1 MQIPDETFDAATAA
15 LHRGVNLVEAS
26 AGTGKTFAIAMLV
39 LRFVTEFDFALP
51 EILVVTF
58 TKAATEELRD
68 RIRARLASARELLIN
83 DSGSEDINL
92 ACPADMQPEDPALA
106 AWRAGLAEHGISED
120 LARHRLEL
128 ALLDMDLAPVFTI
141 HGFCQRMLQEQA
153 LESGQLFDFELTKDL
168 TVQRNQVVFD
178 YWRRTVYPLSPLHC
192 ALITEH
198 FQTPDA
204 LAKSVEG
211 ASKKVARIVP
221 QALTVEEALARV
233 DHSLSRLADWWQS
246 HAHLLLPLLEEA
258 MGRDLFKKELNDN
271 FSHWW
276 QQLDAFLGGRTVQ
289 LPPSMDF
296 LHPDKIR
303 EQLNGHKFKA
313 GGGQSSEEKKQAFI
327 NALPLPQQELADMEQ
342 ARQEITLALRMGLV
356 GELCTGLPQTL
367 LRRNLLSYDEL
378 ISQLARSLAGPQGPE
393 LRGVLGERYAV
404 ALIDEFQDTDDAQYS
419 IFSSLFAGQN
429 RADRQAGSE
438 TTTLSVTQAK
448 GCENATAAASRADGG
463 APSHHLYLIGDPKQ
477 AIYTFRGADIYSYFK
492 ARQQADIHLNLARN
506 YRSHP
511 ALVKAVNQLFSLR
524 ADAFVSPDLPYHPV
538 LPAKNAMDGQLL
550 ADDTELAVM
559 LYCELAADPESKDG
573 RWTSTKATA
582 RIVSSVVAEIASLL
596 QLQDSDSADS
606 TPTSS
611 QGTVPVLL
619 KTADSA
625 ARPLAAGDIAILV
638 RSHKQADL
646 FQTALARAGIPAVM
660 ASQQSVFGTDECR
673 LLRMLMQA
681 LNTPGDAALLKAAL
695 TSPWFG
701 LTGPGLHALWQ
712 DPAQVDQWLGRFHDY
727 HQLWQERGILTML
740 TRLLETEQILLNLA
754 QQPLAE
760 RRISNIHHL
769 LELLQT
775 AETENAMGPGK
786 TLQWLQAMEKNAKAG
801 TRGQDETELHLESD
815 KEALT
820 ILTMHGAKGLEFPV
834 VFCPFL
840 WYRSGFLK
848 SARDCVVCHDTDQA
862 LIMDL
867 GSPDFEAHREQ
878 ALQEELAEEMRLAY
892 VALTRAR
899 CRCYAYWAEVK
910 GHGSSR
916 DSRDSA
922 LAWLLS
928 LDQDT
933 PFAGRRASLEDAD
946 GFVRCLLLTADQQ
959 TPEQISTSETAPE
972 ELRACTF
979 TGHNLH
985 TDWLLHSYSS
995 LSASWTETAAIPEES
1010 SKTDWSTRTASDVDP
1025 DSSELPPASSPDTAA
1040 PLPDLPDLPDLP
1052 KGAALGNVL
1061 HALLEELPF
1070 STLAEADSGYDAD
1083 IRRQCA
1089 WFGVEVSSDRIAA
1102 LLRKVVQ
1109 APLSEGDAAPFCLA
1123 DLDQGKTIREMPFYL
1138 RLAPG
1143 STDQINTIL
1152 ATSPTVTPV
1161 CPRNLQGYLAGFI
1174 DLVCCHQGKY
1184 YIMDYKSNWL
1194 GNQLADYAGQGWPSV
1209 DRAKDGGRATAG
1221 QGRPSVAR
1229 AMDGGRATRPNRL
1242 EQAMREHNYGLQYWL
1257 YTLMLHRYL
1266 QTVIDDYVYGDH
1278 FGGVKYLF
1286 MRGMDPAL
1294 PGNGVYTDLP
1304 DLATLEQLEGC
1315 LCHPLS
1321 IPEACD
1327 TEASMPYYSD
1337 GGTENG

>member
-1 MQIPDETFDAATAA
+1 MTIPEQTFDAATAD

-51 EILVVTF
+51 KILVVTF

-68 RIRARLASARELLIN
+68 RIRARLASARELLMQ
-83 DSGSEDINL
+83 DRG
-92 ACPADMQPEDPALA
+92 ADDENPLYPGEEQGADPALA
-106 AWRAGLAEHGISED
+106 AWRGGLAKQGISEE
-120 LARHRLEL
+120 LARHRLEM

-141 HGFCQRMLQEQA
+141 HSFCQRMLQEQA
-153 LESGQLFDFELTKDL
+153 LESGQLFDFELLADL
-168 TVQRNQVVFD
+168 TAQRNQVVFD
-178 YWRRTVYPLSPLHC
+178 YWRRTVYPLSALHC
-192 ALITEH
+192 ALITEK
-198 FQTPDA
+198 FPTPEA
-204 LAKSVEG
+204 LAKSVDG
-211 ASKKVARIVP
+211 AAKQVARIEP
-221 QALTVEEALARV
+221 QALAVEEALAGF
-233 DHSLSRLADWWQS
+233 DHCLSCLADWWQAR
-246 HAHLLLPLLEEA
+246 AHLLLPLLEEA
-258 MGRDLFKKELNDN
+258 LARDLFKKELKDH
-271 FSHWW
+271 FSQWW
-276 QQLDAFLGGRTVQ
+276 QQIDAFLGGKTGR
-289 LPPSMDF
+289 LPASMDF
-296 LHPDKIR
+296 LHPDAIR
-303 EQLNGHKFKA
+303 EQLNGHKFRT
-313 GGGQSSEEKKQAFI
+313 GGGHSGDEKKQAFI
-327 NALPLPQQELADMEQ
+327 DTLPLPRQELTELNQ

-356 GELCTGLPQTL
+356 SELRTGLFQTL
-367 LRRNLLSYDEL
+367 LRQNLLSYDEL
-378 ISQLARSLAGPQGPE
+378 IRQLAQSLEGSQGPE
-393 LRGVLGERYAV
+393 LRRILGERYAV

-419 IFSSLFAGQN
+419 IFSALFAGQKHSG
-429 RADRQAGSE
+429 RQAEG
-438 TTTLSVTQAK
+438 K
-448 GCENATAAASRADGG
+448 PAA
-463 APSHHLYLIGDPKQ
+463 HFLYLIGDPKQ

-511 ALVKAVNQLFSLR
+511 ALVGAVNQLFSLR
-524 ADAFVSPDLPYHPV
+524 DDAFASPDLPYHPV
-538 LPAKNAMDGQLL
+538 LPARTAEDGQLL
-550 ADDTELAVM
+550 TDGKDLPVM
-559 LYCELAADPESKDG
+559 LYCELDGDPESKDG

-596 QLQDSDSADS
+596 HLQGNNSADFP
-606 TPTSS
+606 PT
-611 QGTVPVLL
+611 GTQPNGPILL
-619 KTADSA
+619 KTADTP

-681 LNTPGDAALLKAAL
+681 LNAPGDVALLKAAL

-701 LTGPGLHALWQ
+701 LSGQELHALWQ
-712 DPAQVDQWLGRFHDY
+712 DLAQVDQWLGRFHDY

-740 TRLLETEQILLNLA
+740 TRLLETEQVLLNLA

-786 TLQWLQAMEKNAKAG
+786 TLQWLQSMEKNAKED
-801 TRGQDETELHLESD
+801 TRGKDETELHLESD

-820 ILTMHGAKGLEFPV
+820 ILTMHSAKGLEFPV

-840 WYRSGFLK
+840 WHRGGFVK
-848 SARDCVVCHDTDQA
+848 SAKDCLVCHDTDQA

-867 GSPDFEAHREQ
+867 GSPDFEAHRAQ
-878 ALQEELAEEMRLAY
+878 ALQEELAEELRLAY

-899 CRCYAYWAEVK
+899 CRCYAFWAEVK
-910 GHGSSR
+910 GYGGSP

-928 LDQDT
+928 IDQDA
-933 PFAGRRASLEDAD
+933 PFAERRASLESGD
-946 GFVRCLLLTADQQ
+946 GLVRCLLLTEDQAA
-959 TPEQISTSETAPE
+959 TGRFSGSGMATE
-972 ELRACTF
+972 ELRALSF

-995 LSASWTETAAIPEES
+995 LTSGWTETASIPEES
-1010 SKTDWSTRTASDVDP
+1010 GKTDWSATADANAAPDADP
-1025 DSSELPPASSPDTAA
+1025 DSSDPALVSPPDTAA
-1040 PLPDLPDLPDLP
+1040 PLPDLP

-1070 STLAEADSGYDAD
+1070 ATLAEEVSDYEVT
-1083 IRRQCA
+1083 IRQQCA
-1089 WFGVEVSSDRIAA
+1089 WFGVEVGPDKLAA
-1102 LLRKVVQ
+1102 LLLKVVQ
-1109 APLSEGDAAPFCLA
+1109 TPLSVSAAAPFCLA
-1123 DLDQGKTIREMPFYL
+1123 DLDQGQTIREMPFYL

-1143 STDQINTIL
+1143 STNQLNAIL
-1152 ATSPTVTPV
+1152 TASPTVTAVNPKT
-1161 CPRNLQGYLAGFI
+1161 LQGYLAGFI

-1194 GNQLADYAGQGWPSV
+1194 GNRLTDY
-1209 DRAKDGGRATAG
+1209 
-1221 QGRPSVAR
+1221 RPE
-1229 AMDGGRATRPNRL
+1229 RL
-1242 EQAMREHNYGLQYWL
+1242 ERAMREHNYGLQYWL

-1266 QTVIDDYVYGDH
+1266 QTVIDDYTYADH

-1286 MRGMDPAL
+1286 LRGMDPAH
-1294 PGNGVYTDLP
+1294 PGCGVYADLP
-1304 DLATLEQLEGC
+1304 DLATLERLEGC
-1315 LCHPLS
+1315 LCGASSTLG
-1321 IPEACD
+1321 
-1327 TEASMPYYSD
+1327 TSMPYGYSD
-1337 GGTENG
+1337 GGSENG